1 MKNLAKI
8 FMAVAVAMFAFSCV
22 NDATEDTVVK
32 VGGKTTLTL
41 SLENTR
47 TQLGEAADGV
57 YPITWAADGVY
68 PITWAEGDQ
77 ITVNGETSE
86 PLAAADADT
95 ANAVFTFNA
104 ELAAPY
110 CVAYPA
116 AEANQVVFAAEQEY
130 VDGTFANGA
139 ATMYGY
145 ATDSNITLNHLT
157 GVLKIG
163 VTGTS
168 TLEYIRISTL
178 DRAPIAGKFAI
189 DFATGALTA
198 TEESAEVITYSFG
211 SGVELSTEPTYAHI
225 AVPAGVYNE
234 LYVTL
239 VDTDGGVMYA
249 TVKANDEKPLTA
261 GNIREFATPIAYAAM
276 DESDN
281 AEIFVIKDFET
292 LCAFKEAVEAAE
304 TAGNT
309 ATLAKN
315 AVVVA
320 DIEIPMNPWTPW
332 TSINAP
338 NYKGTFNGNG
348 FAIVYDSVF
357 AEDNL
362 LAQPL
367 FNTTAAT
374 IKGVHLKG
382 VYINSDCTSANVG
395 ALVCTYNGTS
405 ITNCSVEGKFNLY
418 RSTVDAD
425 NIGALVGY
433 VEKQD
438 ALTLSDCVGNC
449 EMNVVLNNA
458 TSNKSIVSGLF
469 AMVENISDN
478 SKLETLAFNNNSNKA
493 AINVSGSV
501 AAASLCVGGVV
512 GEIGNYK
519 HTTENCH
526 NSGDVTVTLTNAK
539 TVRVGG
545 VYADHIHRTIDGVA
559 HRDVSVTFK
568 NYSNS
573 GDVKVS
579 VTDALADDSICIG
592 GVFGRAYDRNEGGL
606 TINNCDNSGSIE
618 YYGPQSATT
627 YDLYVAG
634 IAGYA
639 SGRVYLSNCDNTGEK
654 VYSSFDTQGGV
665 VGVGGLVG
673 YLVMAANDNVSNS
686 GNRTTLATCTNSANV
701 SSYIKESK
709 DVVCVGATVA
719 AWYAT
724 GSNKFYQ
731 QMSNTTNTGNLVV
744 SNGSSTDKSITY
756 AGFIGTTFV
765 SGASDKTNWGGLKD
779 CQLTNCINGVE
790 GGNNTLTVTGN
801 HYTVYAGGMVGY
813 NFMHFVVSGSSNNMA
828 YVSDADVAYSHN
840 YGGLYGY
847 CISKSEFKTA
857 AIKDGTLTTNKMT
870 HNITGYVNN
879 GAISVST
886 SVAGTLNVAGL
897 IGIIN
902 DSSKNMHMKINGVT
916 NNGAIN
922 VAGSGNVTYTN
933 LYVAGLI
940 AKMATK
946 AGSGS
951 TYTITNDQVNLGNIT
966 VSGLTPGEGAAT
978 FIGGAVGSLTKD
990 LSNFKSNCTLTVD
1003 ADMPAGMLAGD
1014 VSTCGFAFTN
1024 SAVGGKLVEGTNETV
1039 ITASNLAQYLF
1050 SDRVLTEYA
1059 GVSLY

>member
-1 MKNLAKI
+1 MKNLTKI

-22 NDATEDTVVK
+22 NDTTEDIAVK
-32 VGGKTTLTL
+32 VGGKTTLAI

-57 YPITWAADGVY
+57 YPITWA
-68 PITWAEGDQ
+68 EGDQ
-77 ITVNGETSE
+77 ITVNGVTSDE
-86 PLAAADADT
+86 LTSTDGAGT
-95 ANAVFTFNA
+95 ANAVFTFND

-211 SGVELSTEPTYAHI
+211 SGVELSAEPTYAHI

-249 TVKANDEKPLTA
+249 TVKANNEKPLTA
-261 GNIREFATPIAYAAM
+261 GNVREFATPIAYAAM

-304 TAGNT
+304 TAGDT
-309 ATLAKN
+309 ATLSKN
-315 AVVVA
+315 AVVLA

-348 FAIVYDSVF
+348 YAIIYDSVF

-418 RSTVDAD
+418 RSTVNAD
-425 NIGALVGY
+425 NIGALIGY
-433 VEKQD
+433 VEKQN
-438 ALTLSDCVGNC
+438 ALTLSDCSSNC
-449 EMNVVLNNA
+449 EMNVVLDNA

-478 SKLETLAFNNNSNKA
+478 STLESLTFNNNSNKA

-526 NSGDVTVTLTNAK
+526 NSGDVTVTLTKAK

-545 VYADHIHRTIDGVA
+545 VYADHIHRASGTA
-559 HRDVSVTFK
+559 HRNVTVTFK

-579 VTDALADDSICIG
+579 VTESLADDSVCIG
-592 GVFGRAYDRNEGGL
+592 GVFGRAYDRNEGAL

-654 VYSSFDTQGGV
+654 VYSSFGTQGGV

-673 YLVMAANDNVSNS
+673 YLVMSANDNVSNE
-686 GNRTTLATCTNSANV
+686 GNRTTLETCTNSANV

-709 DVVCVGATVA
+709 NIVCVGATVA
-719 AWYAT
+719 AWYAS
-724 GSNKFYQ
+724 GAKFYQ

-744 SNGSSTDKSITY
+744 SNGSSTDISITY

-779 CQLTNCINGVE
+779 CKLTNCINGVE
-790 GGNNTLTVTGN
+790 GGNNTLTVTGK

-847 CISKSEFKTA
+847 CISKSEFKTT
-857 AIKDGTLTTNKMT
+857 AIKNEALTTTKMT

-879 GAISVST
+879 GAITVSA

-916 NNGAIN
+916 NNGNIN

-946 AGSGS
+946 AGTGS

-1050 SDRVLTEYA
+1050 SDRVLTSYS